1 MLRYVRR
8 LAITSAC
15 VLLVL
20 GGLQV
25 AADAGTTGHHRVK
38 RGLARPVL
46 SGHGVAGGAQF
57 TWGTIRGAK
66 RFRVAWSAAPF
77 GKWPAKRTYVSRWL
91 PKNARSSTFAVAGV
105 PQSGDHMLGVAY
117 ANPVFGQLDAR
128 NAKGRVRHSTG
139 WVPVFP
145 AAPDPGTG
153 DAMRLGTY
161 NVMMA
166 TDHAADRVQAVAANI
181 AGHGLDVVVLQEA
194 TDAGAQAIA
203 RALGS
208 GWAAVPYSNSPEQI
222 LYRTSVFQV
231 PQPGSYGTFSVYDA
245 KTPSTPLTTP
255 WVRLQRANASASS
268 HAVFV
273 VSAHVTE
280 DASKGIMDRKRDAGI
295 EAQNMMAGVNAVNPG
310 GEPVV
315 IAGDL
320 HYLREPWSDVPGYVE
335 APPTLVRGGY
345 YDAMAALSKN
355 NIAYPTFNG
364 GNGRTAPAQSALQS
378 GVAARADYIMLK
390 GFRGSNAYTNVA
402 NWSWNGLTPSDHN
415 LVYADLT
422 VPFR

>member
-1 MLRYVRR
+1 MLRSARR
-8 LAITSAC
+8 MAITSAST
-15 VLLVL
+15 LLIL

-25 AADAGTTGHHRVK
+25 AADAGTLVRESPAGHRF
-38 RGLARPVL
+38 GRPVL
-46 SGHGVAGGAQF
+46 SGHGVPSGAAF
-57 TWGTIRGAK
+57 TWGTVRGAT
-66 RFRVAWSAAPF
+66 RYRVAWSAAPF
-77 GKWPAKRTYVSRWL
+77 GKWPANRTYVSRWL
-91 PKNARSSTFAVAGV
+91 PKSARSSTFAVPSVA
-105 PQSGDHMLGVAY
+105 QSGDHMLGVAY

-128 NAKGRVRHSTG
+128 NAKRRVRHSTG

-145 AAPDPGTG
+145 APPDPGTG

-181 AGHGLDVVVLQEA
+181 SGHGLDVVTLQES
-194 TDAGAQAIA
+194 TPDGAQAIA
-203 RALGS
+203 RALGQD
-208 GWAAVPYSNSPEQI
+208 WAAVPFRTFTEQQV
-222 LYRTSVFQV
+222 LYRTSVFTA
-231 PQPGSYGTFSVYDA
+231 PSYGTFNVFDA
-245 KTPSTPLTTP
+245 KTPSTPMATP
-255 WVRLQRANASASS
+255 WVRLQRVNPSPGSRG
-268 HAVFV
+268 VFV

-280 DASKGIMDRKRDAGI
+280 DASKGVMDRKREAGI
-295 EAQNMMAGVNAVNPG
+295 EAQNMMAGVNSVDPG
-310 GEPVV
+310 GEPAI

-378 GVAARADYIMLK
+378 GVAARADYIMLR
-390 GFRGSNAYTNVA
+390 GFRSSNAYVNVA
-402 NWSWNGLTPSDHN
+402 NWSWNGLVPSDHN

-422 VPFR
+422 VPFK

>member
-1 MLRYVRR
+1 MLRSVRR
-8 LAITSAC
+8 LAITTAST
-15 VLLVL
+15 VLVL

-25 AADAGTTGHHRVK
+25 GADAGSLTTQTPAGHRF
-38 RGLARPVL
+38 ARPVL

-91 PKNARSSTFAVAGV
+91 PKNARSSTFAVSGV

-139 WVPVFP
+139 WIPVFP

-166 TDHAADRVQAVAANI
+166 TDQASDRVQAVAANI
-181 AGHGLDVVVLQEA
+181 SSHGLDVVALQESTPA
-194 TDAGAQAIA
+194 AAQAIA
-203 RALGS
+203 SVLGA
-208 GWAAVPYSNSPEQI
+208 GWAVVPFRTFTEQQV
-222 LYRTSVFQV
+222 LYRTSVFQAPV
-231 PQPGSYGTFSVYDA
+231 SYGTFNVFDA
-245 KTPSTPLTTP
+245 KTPSTPMATP
-255 WVRLQRANASASS
+255 WVRLQRVNASAGSRG
-268 HAVFV
+268 VFV

-280 DASKGIMDRKRDAGI
+280 DASKGIMDRKRDAGT
-295 EAQNMMAGVNAVNPG
+295 EAQNMMAGVNAVDPG

-345 YDAMAALSKN
+345 YDAMAALAKN
-355 NIAYPTFNG
+355 NIAYPTFNS
-364 GNGRTAPAQSALQS
+364 GNGRTAAAQTPLQS
-378 GVAARADYIMLK
+378 GVAARADYIMLR

-422 VPFR
+422 VPFK